1 MPGARMV
8 KIVGVPAGEAPLHI
22 REAWV
27 GMALPIVGRKSV
39 RLWTSGVLTAAR
51 TPWGRI
57 WAALRGR
64 WRKREGYVVDAAE
77 AIRLLAR
84 ERPDAA
90 QWWQQNAAH
99 FIEARRRFLFENDV
113 CQPIDTPI

>member
-1 MPGARMV
+1 MPGPREI

-27 GMALPIVGRKSV
+27 GLVVPIVGRRSY
-39 RLWTSGVLTAAR
+39 RAWTSGVLTGAR

-57 WAALRGR
+57 WAALRLR
-64 WRKREGYVVDAAE
+64 WRRREGYAVDAAVAVSILE
-77 AIRLLAR
+77 H

-90 QWWQQNAAH
+90 RWWRENAPH
-99 FIEARRRFLFENDV
+99 LIQSRRHFLFEADV
-113 CQPIDTPI
+113 CQLE